1 MQLTTKKNILIATF
15 TIILATVTVSA
26 QSTNN
31 LSSSPYSMY
40 GLGIQNTLNAG
51 ATNSLA
57 NTGIAMPSNGLIN
70 GLNPAFLGNMTE
82 KMFLYDIGLKLEQGQ
97 LYEDGNKNEQING
110 NFSNLSIAFPI
121 SKKSGLSFS
130 MLPVTNVGYSIWGLE
145 NTIDGSTSTYY
156 SYINGTGGLNSIQ
169 GNYGYGINNK
179 LRFGIRGTYLFGQ
192 IKEEET
198 ADILGTTLQI
208 SEENFYNGFRL
219 TTGLQYD
226 ITNKIS
232 FGAVVDFPT
241 TLNGKQTQTAVVDDD
256 TESEKEIDLDGFKLP
271 LEVGL
276 GLHAKLSDKLFV
288 NVDYKKSFWENTSQS
303 DFIGDYVDQSYIG
316 LGAEYTPEIRSP
328 NYWKRV
334 RYRGGFNYDN
344 GNLSIKGNRI
354 NNYSVN
360 VGAGFPIGAT
370 RRNSLINFSYS
381 YAQRGQVLNG
391 LIKEN
396 LHTLTLNFS
405 LQDFWFVKRKID

>member
-1 MQLTTKKNILIATF
+1 M
-15 TIILATVTVSA
+15 
-26 QSTNN
+26 
-31 LSSSPYSMY
+31 
-40 GLGIQNTLNAG
+40 
-51 ATNSLA
+51 
-57 NTGIAMPSNGLIN
+57 
-70 GLNPAFLGNMTE
+70 
-82 KMFLYDIGLKLEQGQ
+82 
-97 LYEDGNKNEQING
+97 
-110 NFSNLSIAFPI
+110 
-121 SKKSGLSFS
+121 
-130 MLPVTNVGYSIWGLE
+130 
-145 NTIDGSTSTYY
+145 
-156 SYINGTGGLNSIQ
+156 
-169 GNYGYGINNK
+169 
-179 LRFGIRGTYLFGQ
+179 
-192 IKEEET
+192 
-198 ADILGTTLQI
+198 
-208 SEENFYNGFRL
+208 
-219 TTGLQYD
+219 
-226 ITNKIS
+226 
-232 FGAVVDFPT
+232 
-241 TLNGKQTQTAVVDDD
+241 
-256 TESEKEIDLDGFKLP
+256 
-271 LEVGL
+271 
-276 GLHAKLSDKLFV
+276 